1 MDAVEGSAETLDKR
15 SDVMK
20 RSMVCS
26 CLLALCATLWV
37 QGVGAQGLVDPRA
50 VASEAQRFELGVGK
64 SQVVDLTTSIKR
76 ASLANPEVADTVVLS
91 PKQIYLTG
99 KAIGVTTLTLWKE
112 NGELFSAFDVRV
124 TPDLS
129 QLREQLHKILPDE
142 PGILVTATHDH
153 VTLSGTISNLA
164 RQSRALE
171 VAEPYAPKK
180 VVNLLQVGGAQQVML
195 EVRVAEMDRNLV
207 RRIGVNMAGVGQG
220 NNFGVTAL
228 NGITELA
235 GNGTAANPLS
245 QLVTSAV
252 NALVRFQTGDI
263 TWTGFIDALKQEDAI
278 KVLAKPTLV
287 AVSGQEAQF
296 LSGGEFPFP
305 VPQAFG
311 VITIQYKKF
320 GVGLSFTPT
329 VLTNNRISMAVSPE
343 VSELDFSNALQ
354 LQGFTVPTIA
364 TRRATTVVELADGQ
378 SFAIAGLL
386 RDNVR
391 EAVQKFPVLGDI
403 PVLGALFRS
412 SRFTKNQTELVIIVT
427 PHYVKPMDVAQ
438 LPLPTDT
445 FVEPNDWEFYLMG
458 WTDGLGYA
466 SQAKQASDGRLSE
479 AVVTGRLDGNFGH
492 MVQ

>member
-1 MDAVEGSAETLDKR
+1 
-15 SDVMK
+15 
-20 RSMVCS
+20 MVDS
-26 CLLALCATLWV
+26 NV
-37 QGVGAQGLVDPRA
+37 
-50 VASEAQRFELGVGK
+50 VASEVERFELGVGK
-64 SQVVDLTTSIKR
+64 SKVVDLTTPIKR

-99 KAIGVTTLTLWKE
+99 KSVGVTTLTLWKE
-112 NGELFSAFDVRV
+112 DGELFSAFDVTV
-124 TPDLS
+124 SPDLS

-142 PGILVTATHDH
+142 KDISVTATHDH

-171 VAEPYAPKK
+171 IAEPYAPKK

-195 EVRVAEMDRNLV
+195 EVRVAEMDRNLI
-207 RRIGVNMAGVGQG
+207 RRIGVNMAGVDQAG
-220 NNFGVTAL
+220 NFGVTAL
-228 NGITELA
+228 NSITDLT
-235 GNGTAANPLS
+235 GSGTAGAGGPLS
-245 QLVTSAV
+245 QLVSGAV

-263 TWTGFIDALKQEDAI
+263 TWTGFIDALKQEDVI
-278 KVLAKPTLV
+278 KILAKPTLV

-343 VSELDFSNALQ
+343 VSELDFTNSLPVG
-354 LQGFTVPTIA
+354 GFNIPTIA

-391 EAVQKFPVLGDI
+391 ETVAKFPVLGDI

-412 SRFTKNQTELVIIVT
+412 SRYTKNQTELVIIVT
-427 PHYVKPMDVAQ
+427 PHYVKPIDVAQ
-438 LPLPTDT
+438 LALPTDT
-445 FVEPNDWEFYLMG
+445 FVEPNDWEFYMMG

-466 SQAKQASDGRLSE
+466 PQAKQARDGRVAE
-479 AVVTGRLDGNFGH
+479 AAVSGRLDGNFGH

>member
-1 MDAVEGSAETLDKR
+1 
-15 SDVMK
+15 MK
-20 RSMVCS
+20 RSMACS
-26 CLLALCATLWV
+26 CLLALCATLWSP
-37 QGVGAQGLVDPRA
+37 GVDAQEMVDSKG
-50 VASEAQRFELGVGK
+50 VASEVQGFELGVGK
-64 SQVVDLTTSIKR
+64 SKVVDLTTSIKR

-99 KAIGVTTLTLWKE
+99 KSVGVTTLTLWKE
-112 NGELFSAFDVRV
+112 NGELFSAFDITVS
-124 TPDLS
+124 PDLS

-142 PGILVTATHDH
+142 QGILVTATHDH
-153 VTLSGTISNLA
+153 ITLSGTISNLA

-171 VAEPYAPKK
+171 IAEPYAPKK

-195 EVRVAEMDRNLV
+195 EVRVAEMDRNLI
-207 RRIGVNMAGVGQG
+207 RRIGINMAGADKAG
-220 NNFGVTAL
+220 NFGVTTL
-228 NGITELA
+228 NSITTLA
-235 GNGTAANPLS
+235 DSSTASGPLG
-245 QLVTSAV
+245 QLVTGAV

-263 TWTGFIDALKQEDAI
+263 TWTGFIDALKQEDVI

-305 VPQAFG
+305 IPQAFG

-343 VSELDFSNALQ
+343 VSELDFTNALQ
-354 LQGFTVPTIA
+354 IQGFNVPTIA

-386 RDNVR
+386 RDNMR
-391 EAVQKFPVLGDI
+391 ETVAKFPVLGDI

-412 SRFTKNQTELVIIVT
+412 SRYTKNQTELVIIVT

-438 LPLPTDT
+438 LALPTDT

-466 SQAKQASDGRLSE
+466 SPAKQARDGRLAETTVS
-479 AVVTGRLDGNFGH
+479 GRLDGNFGH

>member
-1 MDAVEGSAETLDKR
+1 
-15 SDVMK
+15 MK
-20 RSMVCS
+20 RSMACS
-26 CLLALCATLWV
+26 YLLAFCAVLWS
-37 QGVGAQGLVDPRA
+37 QGVGAQGLVDPKA
-50 VASEAQRFELGVGK
+50 VATEAERFELGVGK
-64 SQVVDLTTSIKR
+64 SKVVDLTTSIKR

-112 NGELFSAFDVRV
+112 NGELFSAFDIRV

-129 QLREQLHKILPDE
+129 QLREQLHRMLPDE
-142 PGILVTATHDH
+142 PGILVTAAQDH

-171 VAEPYAPKK
+171 VAEPFAPKK
-180 VVNLLQVGGAQQVML
+180 IVNLLQVGGAQQVML
-195 EVRVAEMDRNLV
+195 EVRVAEMDRNLI
-207 RRIGVNMAGVGQG
+207 RHLGVNLAGRDLNNG
-220 NNFGVTAL
+220 NNFGFTAL
-228 NGITELA
+228 NNITSAA
-235 GNGTAANPLS
+235 GSGTTNDPFG
-245 QLVTSAV
+245 QLVTNAV
-252 NALVRFQTGDI
+252 NALVKFQTGNI
-263 TWTGFIDALKQEDAI
+263 SWTGFIDALKQEDAI

-305 VPQAFG
+305 IPQAFG
-311 VITIQYKKF
+311 VVTIQYKKF

-354 LQGFTVPTIA
+354 IQGFNVPTIA

-386 RDNVR
+386 RDNMR
-391 EAVQKFPVLGDI
+391 ESIAKFPVLGDL
-403 PVLGALFRS
+403 PVLGTLFRS
-412 SRFTKNQTELVIIVT
+412 SRYTKNQTELVIIVT

-458 WTDGLGYA
+458 LTDGAGYV
-466 SQAKQASDGRLSE
+466 SPAKQARDGQLAE
-479 AVVTGRLDGNFGH
+479 AGTHGKLDGDFGH

>member
-1 MDAVEGSAETLDKR
+1 
-15 SDVMK
+15 MK
-20 RSMVCS
+20 RSMACS
-26 CLLALCATLWV
+26 CLLALCAALWSS
-37 QGVGAQGLVDPRA
+37 GVGAQGMVDSKA
-50 VASEAQRFELGVGK
+50 VASEVQRFELGVGK
-64 SQVVDLTTSIKR
+64 SKVVDLTTSIKR

-112 NGELFSAFDVRV
+112 NGELFSAFDITVS
-124 TPDLS
+124 PDLS

-142 PGILVTATHDH
+142 QGILVMATHDH

-171 VAEPYAPKK
+171 IAEPYAPKK

-195 EVRVAEMDRNLV
+195 EVRVAEMDRNLT
-207 RRIGVNMAGVGQG
+207 RRMGINMNGVGAG
-220 NNFGVTAL
+220 NNFGVTSL
-228 NGITELA
+228 NSITDLA
-235 GNGTAANPLS
+235 GPGGLS
-245 QLVTSAV
+245 DPVGQFVTSAV
-252 NALVRFQTGDI
+252 NALVRFQTGSI
-263 TWTGFIDALKQEDAI
+263 TWTSFIDALKQEDVV

-305 VPQAFG
+305 VPQTFG
-311 VITIQYKKF
+311 IVTIQYKKF

-329 VLTNNRISMAVSPE
+329 VLTNNRISMAVAPE
-343 VSELDFSNALQ
+343 VSELDFANALQ
-354 LQGFTVPTIA
+354 FQGFTIPTIA

-391 EAVQKFPVLGDI
+391 EQVQKFPVLGDI

-412 SRFTKNQTELVIIVT
+412 SRFVKNQTELVIIVT
-427 PHYVKPMDVAQ
+427 PHFVKPMDVAQ
-438 LPLPTDT
+438 QALPTDT

-466 SQAKQASDGRLSE
+466 PQAQQARDGRLAE
-479 AVVTGRLDGNFGH
+479 AAVSGRLDGNFGH

>member
-1 MDAVEGSAETLDKR
+1 
-15 SDVMK
+15 MK
-20 RSMVCS
+20 RSMACS
-26 CLLALCATLWV
+26 CLLALCAALWSP
-37 QGVGAQGLVDPRA
+37 GVGAQGMVDSNV
-50 VASEAQRFELGVGK
+50 VASEVQRFELGVGK
-64 SQVVDLTTSIKR
+64 SKVVDLTTPIKR

-99 KAIGVTTLTLWKE
+99 KSVGVTTLTLWKE
-112 NGELFSAFDVRV
+112 DGELFSAFDVTV
-124 TPDLS
+124 SPDLS

-142 PGILVTATHDH
+142 KDISVTATHDH

-171 VAEPYAPKK
+171 IAEPYAPKK

-195 EVRVAEMDRNLV
+195 EVRVAEMDRNLI
-207 RRIGVNMAGVGQG
+207 RRIGVNMAGVDQAG
-220 NNFGVTAL
+220 NFGVTAL
-228 NGITELA
+228 NSITDLT
-235 GNGTAANPLS
+235 GSGTAGAGGPLS
-245 QLVTSAV
+245 QLVSGAV

-263 TWTGFIDALKQEDAI
+263 TWTGFIDALKQEDVI
-278 KVLAKPTLV
+278 KILAKPTLV

-343 VSELDFSNALQ
+343 VSELDFTNSLPVG
-354 LQGFTVPTIA
+354 GFNIPTIA

-391 EAVQKFPVLGDI
+391 ETVAKFPVLGDI

-412 SRFTKNQTELVIIVT
+412 SRYTKNQTELVIIVT

-438 LPLPTDT
+438 LALPTDT
-445 FVEPNDWEFYLMG
+445 FVEPNDWEFYMMG

-466 SQAKQASDGRLSE
+466 PQAQQARDGRHAE
-479 AVVTGRLDGNFGH
+479 AAVSGRLAGNFGH

>member
-1 MDAVEGSAETLDKR
+1 
-15 SDVMK
+15 MK
-20 RSMVCS
+20 RSIACS
-26 CLLALCATLWV
+26 CLLALCAAGWSP
-37 QGVGAQGLVDPRA
+37 GVGAQGMVDSTV
-50 VASEAQRFELGVGK
+50 VASEVQRFELGVGK
-64 SQVVDLTTSIKR
+64 SQVVDLTTPIKR

-99 KAIGVTTLTLWKE
+99 KSVGVTTLTLWKE
-112 NGELFSAFDVRV
+112 NGELFSAFDVTV
-124 TPDLS
+124 SPDLS
-129 QLREQLHKILPDE
+129 QLREQLHKMLPDE
-142 PGILVTATHDH
+142 KDISVMATHDH

-171 VAEPYAPKK
+171 IAEPYAPKK
-180 VVNLLQVGGAQQVML
+180 IVNLLQVGGAQQVML
-195 EVRVAEMDRNLV
+195 EVRVAEMDRNLI
-207 RRIGVNMAGVGQG
+207 RRMGINMNGVGAG
-220 NNFGVTAL
+220 NNFGVTSL
-228 NGITELA
+228 NSITELS
-235 GNGTAANPLS
+235 GPGGLS
-245 QLVTSAV
+245 DPVGQFVTSAV
-252 NALVRFQTGDI
+252 NALVRFQTGSI
-263 TWTGFIDALKQEDAI
+263 TWTSFIDALKQEDVV

-305 VPQAFG
+305 IPQAFG
-311 VITIQYKKF
+311 VVTIQYKKF

-343 VSELDFSNALQ
+343 VSELDFANALQ
-354 LQGFTVPTIA
+354 IQGFIIPTIS

-391 EAVQKFPVLGDI
+391 EQVQKFPVLGDI

-412 SRFTKNQTELVIIVT
+412 SRYTKNQTELVIIVT
-427 PHYVKPMDVAQ
+427 PHFVKPMDVAQ
-438 LPLPTDT
+438 QALPTDT
-445 FVEPNDWEFYLMG
+445 FIEPNDWEFYLMG

-466 SQAKQASDGRLSE
+466 PQAQQARDGRHAE
-479 AVVTGRLDGNFGH
+479 AAVSRRLDGNFGH

>member
-1 MDAVEGSAETLDKR
+1 
-15 SDVMK
+15 
-20 RSMVCS
+20 
-26 CLLALCATLWV
+26 
-37 QGVGAQGLVDPRA
+37 
-50 VASEAQRFELGVGK
+50 
-64 SQVVDLTTSIKR
+64 
-76 ASLANPEVADTVVLS
+76 
-91 PKQIYLTG
+91 
-99 KAIGVTTLTLWKE
+99 
-112 NGELFSAFDVRV
+112 LFSIFDITV

-129 QLREQLHKILPDE
+129 QLREQLHLMLPDE
-142 PGILVTATHDH
+142 EGILATATHDH
-153 VTLSGTISNLA
+153 ITLSGSVSSLA

-171 VAEPYAPKK
+171 IAEPYAPKK

-195 EVRVAEMDRNLV
+195 EVRVAEMNRDLI
-207 RRIGVNMAGVGQG
+207 RRIGINMNGVGAG

-228 NGITELA
+228 SNLTTLA
-235 GNGTAANPLS
+235 GPGQLTGPMG

-263 TWTGFIDALKQEDAI
+263 TWTGFIDALREEDVV

-320 GVGLSFTPT
+320 GVGLAFTPT

-343 VSELDFSNALQ
+343 VSELDFANALQ
-354 LQGFTVPTIA
+354 LEGFVVPTIT
-364 TRRATTVVELADGQ
+364 TRRATTVVDLADGQ

-391 EAVQKFPVLGDI
+391 EQVAKFPVLGDI

-412 SRFTKNQTELVIIVT
+412 SRFQKNQTELVIIVT
-427 PHYVKPMDVAQ
+427 PRFVKPIDMAQ
-438 LPLPTDT
+438 QALPTDT
-445 FVEPNDWEFYLMG
+445 FIEPNDWEFYLMG

-466 SQAKQASDGRLSE
+466 PKISQRREGQLAE
-479 AVVTGRLDGNFGH
+479 AIVSRRLDGSFGH

>member
-1 MDAVEGSAETLDKR
+1 
-15 SDVMK
+15 
-20 RSMVCS
+20 MVDS
-26 CLLALCATLWV
+26 K
-37 QGVGAQGLVDPRA
+37 A
-50 VASEAQRFELGVGK
+50 VATEVQRFELGVGK
-64 SQVVDLTTSIKR
+64 SKVVDLTTSIKR

-99 KAIGVTTLTLWKE
+99 KAVGVTTLTLWKE
-112 NGELFSAFDVRV
+112 NGELFSAFDVTV
-124 TPDLS
+124 SPDLS
-129 QLREQLHKILPDE
+129 QLREQLHKVLPDE
-142 PGILVTATHDH
+142 QGILVTAAHDH

-171 VAEPYAPKK
+171 IAEPYAPKK

-195 EVRVAEMDRNLV
+195 EVRVAEMDRNLI
-207 RRIGVNMAGVGQG
+207 RRIGINMAGADKAG
-220 NNFGVTAL
+220 NFGVTTL
-228 NGITELA
+228 NSITTLA
-235 GNGTAANPLS
+235 DTSTASGPLG
-245 QLVTSAV
+245 QLVTGAV

-263 TWTGFIDALKQEDAI
+263 TWTGFIDALKQEDVI

-305 VPQAFG
+305 IPQAFG

-343 VSELDFSNALQ
+343 VSELDFTNALQ
-354 LQGFTVPTIA
+354 IQGFNVPTIA

-391 EAVQKFPVLGDI
+391 ETVAKFPVLGDI

-412 SRFTKNQTELVIIVT
+412 SRYTKNQTELVIIVT

-438 LPLPTDT
+438 LALPTDT

-466 SQAKQASDGRLSE
+466 AQAKQGRDGRVVE
-479 AVVTGRLDGNFGH
+479 AAVSGRLDGNFGH

>member
-1 MDAVEGSAETLDKR
+1 
-15 SDVMK
+15 MK
-20 RSMVCS
+20 RSMACS
-26 CLLALCATLWV
+26 YLLAFCAVLWS
-37 QGVGAQGLVDPRA
+37 QGVGAQGLVDPKA
-50 VASEAQRFELGVGK
+50 VATEAERFELGVGK
-64 SQVVDLTTSIKR
+64 SKVVDLTTSIKR

-112 NGELFSAFDVRV
+112 NGELFSAFDIRV

-129 QLREQLHKILPDE
+129 QLREQLHRMLPDE
-142 PGILVTATHDH
+142 PGILVTAAQDH

-171 VAEPYAPKK
+171 VAEPFAPKK
-180 VVNLLQVGGAQQVML
+180 IVNLLQVGGAQQVML
-195 EVRVAEMDRNLV
+195 EVRVAEMDRNLI
-207 RRIGVNMAGVGQG
+207 RHLGVNLAGRDLNNG
-220 NNFGVTAL
+220 NNFGFTAL
-228 NGITELA
+228 NNITSAA
-235 GNGTAANPLS
+235 GSGATNDPFG
-245 QLVTSAV
+245 QLVTNAV
-252 NALVRFQTGDI
+252 NALVKFQTGNI
-263 TWTGFIDALKQEDAI
+263 SWTGFIDALKQEDAI

-305 VPQAFG
+305 IPQAFG
-311 VITIQYKKF
+311 VVTIQYKKF

-354 LQGFTVPTIA
+354 IQGFNVPTIA

-386 RDNVR
+386 RDNMR
-391 EAVQKFPVLGDI
+391 ESIAKFPVLGDL
-403 PVLGALFRS
+403 PVLGTLFRS
-412 SRFTKNQTELVIIVT
+412 SRYTKNQTELVIIVT

-458 WTDGLGYA
+458 LTDGAGYV
-466 SQAKQASDGRLSE
+466 SPAKQARDGQLAE
-479 AVVTGRLDGNFGH
+479 AGTHGKLDGDFGH

>member
-1 MDAVEGSAETLDKR
+1 
-15 SDVMK
+15 MK
-20 RSMVCS
+20 RSMACS
-26 CLLALCATLWV
+26 CLLALCATLWS
-37 QGVGAQGLVDPRA
+37 QGVGAQGMVDSKA
-50 VASEAQRFELGVGK
+50 VATEVQRFELGVGK
-64 SQVVDLTTSIKR
+64 SKVVDLTTSIKR

-99 KAIGVTTLTLWKE
+99 KSVGVTTLTLWKE
-112 NGELFSAFDVRV
+112 NGELFSAFDVTV
-124 TPDLS
+124 SPDLS
-129 QLREQLHKILPDE
+129 QLREQLHKVLPDE
-142 PGILVTATHDH
+142 QGILVTAAHDH

-171 VAEPYAPKK
+171 IAEPYAPKK

-195 EVRVAEMDRNLV
+195 EVRVAEMDRNLI
-207 RRIGVNMAGVGQG
+207 RRIGINMAGADKAG
-220 NNFGVTAL
+220 NFGVTTL
-228 NGITELA
+228 NSITTLA
-235 GNGTAANPLS
+235 DTTTSAGPLG
-245 QLVTSAV
+245 QLVTGAV

-263 TWTGFIDALKQEDAI
+263 TWTGFIDALKQEDVI

-305 VPQAFG
+305 IPQAFG

-343 VSELDFSNALQ
+343 VSELDFTNALQ
-354 LQGFTVPTIA
+354 IQGFNVPTIA

-391 EAVQKFPVLGDI
+391 ETVAKFPVLGDI

-412 SRFTKNQTELVIIVT
+412 SRYTKNQTELVIIVT

-438 LPLPTDT
+438 LALPTDT

-466 SQAKQASDGRLSE
+466 AQAKQGRDGRVAE
-479 AVVTGRLDGNFGH
+479 AAVSGRLDGNFGH

>member
-1 MDAVEGSAETLDKR
+1 
-15 SDVMK
+15 MK
-20 RSMVCS
+20 RSIAFS
-26 CLLALCATLWV
+26 CLLAVCAVLWS
-37 QGVGAQGLVDPRA
+37 QGVGAQGTADSKPS
-50 VASEAQRFELGVGK
+50 ASEAQRLDLGVGK
-64 SQVVDLTTSIKR
+64 SKVVDLPTSIKR
-76 ASLANPEVADTVVLS
+76 ASLANPDVADTVVIS

-112 NGELFSAFDVRV
+112 SGELYSVFDISV

-142 PGILVTATHDH
+142 KGILVTATHDH
-153 VTLSGTISNLA
+153 VTLSGTVSSLA
-164 RQSRALE
+164 RQSKALE

-195 EVRVAEMDRNLV
+195 EVRVAEMNRDLI
-207 RRIGVNMAGVGQG
+207 RRIGVNMNGVGAG

-228 NGITELA
+228 NNLTS
-235 GNGTAANPLS
+235 LS
-245 QLVTSAV
+245 GPGALDGPMSQFVTGAV

-263 TWTGFIDALKQEDAI
+263 TWTSFIDALKEEDVV

-311 VITIQYKKF
+311 VVTIQYKKF
-320 GVGLSFTPT
+320 GVGLAFTPT
-329 VLTNNRISMAVSPE
+329 VLSDNRISMAVSPE
-343 VSELDFSNALQ
+343 VSELNFTNSLQ
-354 LQGFTVPTIA
+354 LQGFVIPTIT
-364 TRRATTVVELADGQ
+364 TRRATTVVDLADGQ

-391 EAVQKFPVLGDI
+391 EQVQKFPFLGDI
-403 PVLGALFRS
+403 PVLGTLFRS
-412 SRFTKNQTELVIIVT
+412 SNFQKNQTELVIIVT
-427 PHYVKPMDVAQ
+427 PHFVKPLDMAQ
-438 LPLPTDT
+438 QTLPTDT
-445 FVEPNDWEFYLMG
+445 FIEPNDWEFYLMG
-458 WTDGLGYA
+458 WTDGIGYA
-466 SQAKQASDGRLSE
+466 PKAKQQARDGRPAE
-479 AVVTGRLDGNFGH
+479 ATVSRRLDGDFGH

>member
-1 MDAVEGSAETLDKR
+1 
-15 SDVMK
+15 MK
-20 RSMVCS
+20 RSMACS
-26 CLLALCATLWV
+26 CLLALCATLWA
-37 QGVGAQGLVDPRA
+37 QGAGAQGMVDSKA

-153 VTLSGTISNLA
+153 VTLSGTISSLA

-195 EVRVAEMDRNLV
+195 EVRVAEMDRNLI
-207 RRIGVNMAGVGQG
+207 RRLGVNMAGVGQG

-228 NGITELA
+228 NNITQLA
-235 GNGTAANPLS
+235 GSDVAGDPLRS
-245 QLVTSAV
+245 IVSGAV

-305 VPQAFG
+305 IPQAFG

-329 VLTNNRISMAVSPE
+329 VLTNSRISMAVSPE
-343 VSELDFSNALQ
+343 VSELDFTNALQ
-354 LQGFTVPTIA
+354 IQGFNVPTIA

-386 RDNVR
+386 RDNMR
-391 EAVQKFPVLGDI
+391 ESIAKFPVLGDI

-412 SRFTKNQTELVIIVT
+412 SRYSKNQTELVIIVT
-427 PHYVKPMDVAQ
+427 PHYVKPMDGAQVA
-438 LPLPTDT
+438 LPTDT

-466 SQAKQASDGRLSE
+466 SPAKQARDGRVSE
-479 AVVTGRLDGNFGH
+479 ATVSGRLDGNFGH

>member
-1 MDAVEGSAETLDKR
+1 
-15 SDVMK
+15 MK
-20 RSMVCS
+20 RSVVCG
-26 CLLALCATLWV
+26 CVIALCAALWSP
-37 QGVGAQGLVDPRA
+37 GVGAQPSDSMV
-50 VASEAQRFELGVGK
+50 VASEAQRLELGVGK
-64 SQVVDLTTSIKR
+64 SKVVDLATPIKR

-91 PKQIYLTG
+91 PRQIYLTG

-112 NGELFSAFDVRV
+112 NGELFSAFDITVS
-124 TPDLS
+124 PDLT
-129 QLREQLHKILPDE
+129 QLREQLHKMLPDE
-142 PGILVTATHDH
+142 KDISVMATHDH
-153 VTLSGTISNLA
+153 VTLSGAVSNLA

-171 VAEPYAPKK
+171 IAEPYAPKK

-195 EVRVAEMDRNLV
+195 EVRVAEMDRNLI

-220 NNFGVTAL
+220 GNFGVTAL
-228 NGITELA
+228 NSITELTGPGA
-235 GNGTAANPLS
+235 GGGPLG
-245 QLVTSAV
+245 QLVTGAV

-263 TWTGFIDALKQEDAI
+263 TWTGFIDALKQEDVV

-287 AVSGQEAQF
+287 AISGQEAQF
-296 LSGGEFPFP
+296 LSGGEFPYP
-305 VPQAFG
+305 IPQAFG

-343 VSELDFSNALQ
+343 VSELDFANSLQ
-354 LQGFTVPTIA
+354 IQGFTIPTIT

-391 EAVQKFPVLGDI
+391 EQVLKFPVLGDI

-412 SRFTKNQTELVIIVT
+412 SRYTKNQTELVIIVT
-427 PHYVKPMDVAQ
+427 PHYVKPMDVTQQA
-438 LPLPTDT
+438 LPTDT

-466 SQAKQASDGRLSE
+466 RQANQARDGRLAETS
-479 AVVTGRLDGNFGH
+479 GSHRLDGNFGH

>member
-1 MDAVEGSAETLDKR
+1 
-15 SDVMK
+15 MK
-20 RSMVCS
+20 RSMACS
-26 CLLALCATLWV
+26 CLLALCATLWS
-37 QGVGAQGLVDPRA
+37 QGVGAQGMIESNA

-64 SQVVDLTTSIKR
+64 SKVVDLTTSIKR
-76 ASLANPEVADTVVLS
+76 ASLANPDVADTVVLS

-112 NGELFSAFDVRV
+112 NGELFSAFDIRV

-142 PGILVTATHDH
+142 PGILVTAAHDH
-153 VTLSGTISNLA
+153 ITLSGTISNLA

-171 VAEPYAPKK
+171 FAEPYAPKK

-195 EVRVAEMDRNLV
+195 EVRVAEMDRNLI
-207 RRIGVNMAGVGQG
+207 RRLGINMAGVGQG
-220 NNFGVTAL
+220 NNFGFTAL
-228 NGITELA
+228 NNITQLA
-235 GNGTAANPLS
+235 GDGTASNPLT
-245 QLVTSAV
+245 QLVSGAV

-305 VPQAFG
+305 IPQAFG

-329 VLTNNRISMAVSPE
+329 VLANNRISMAVSPE
-343 VSELDFSNALQ
+343 VSELDFSNSLQ
-354 LQGFTVPTIA
+354 IQGFNVPTIA
-364 TRRATTVVELADGQ
+364 TRRATTVIELADGQ

-391 EAVQKFPVLGDI
+391 ESIAKFPFLGDI

-412 SRFTKNQTELVIIVT
+412 SRYTKNQTELVIIVT

-466 SQAKQASDGRLSE
+466 SPAKQARDGRLADT
-479 AVVTGRLDGNFGH
+479 AVSGRLDGNFGH

>member
-1 MDAVEGSAETLDKR
+1 
-15 SDVMK
+15 MK
-20 RSMVCS
+20 SSMACS
-26 CLLALCATLWV
+26 CLLALCVTLWS
-37 QGVGAQGLVDPRA
+37 QGAGAQGMVDSKA

-112 NGELFSAFDVRV
+112 NGELFSAFDIRV
-124 TPDLS
+124 SPDLS

-142 PGILVTATHDH
+142 TGILVTATHDH
-153 VTLSGTISNLA
+153 INLSGTISSLA

-195 EVRVAEMDRNLV
+195 EVRVAEMDRNLI
-207 RRIGVNMAGVGQG
+207 RRLGVNMAGFHNG
-220 NNFGVTAL
+220 NNFGFTAL
-228 NGITELA
+228 NNITTL
-235 GNGTAANPLS
+235 GGDGSAANPLS
-245 QLVTSAV
+245 QLVSGAV
-252 NALVRFQTGDI
+252 NALVKFQTGDI

-287 AVSGQEAQF
+287 AISGQEAQF

-305 VPQAFG
+305 IPQAFG

-329 VLTNNRISMAVSPE
+329 VLANNRISMAVAPE
-343 VSELDFSNALQ
+343 VSELDFTNALQ
-354 LQGFTVPTIA
+354 IQGFNVPTIV
-364 TRRATTVVELADGQ
+364 TRRAMTVVELADGQ

-386 RDNVR
+386 RDNMR
-391 EAVQKFPVLGDI
+391 ETIAKFPVLGDI
-403 PVLGALFRS
+403 PILGALFRS
-412 SRFTKNQTELVIIVT
+412 SRYQKNQTELVIIVT
-427 PHYVKPMDVAQ
+427 PRYVKPMDVAQ
-438 LPLPTDT
+438 LALPTDT

-466 SQAKQASDGRLSE
+466 SPAKQPRDGRLAE
-479 AVVTGRLDGNFGH
+479 AAVSGRLAGNFGH
-492 MVQ
+492 IVQ

>member
-1 MDAVEGSAETLDKR
+1 
-15 SDVMK
+15 MK
-20 RSMVCS
+20 RSMACS
-26 CLLALCATLWV
+26 CLLALCATLWA
-37 QGVGAQGLVDPRA
+37 QGAGAQGMVDSKA
-50 VASEAQRFELGVGK
+50 VATEAQRFELGVGK

-153 VTLSGTISNLA
+153 INLSGTISSLA

-171 VAEPYAPKK
+171 IAEPYAPKK
-180 VVNLLQVGGAQQVML
+180 IVNLLQVGGTQQVML
-195 EVRVAEMDRNLV
+195 EVRVAEMDRNLI
-207 RRIGVNMAGVGQG
+207 RRLGINMAGFQNGS
-220 NNFGVTAL
+220 NFGFTAL
-228 NGITELA
+228 NNITSAA
-235 GNGTAANPLS
+235 GSGTAADPFA
-245 QLVTSAV
+245 QLVSNAV
-252 NALVRFQTGDI
+252 NALVKFQTGDI
-263 TWTGFIDALKQEDAI
+263 TWTGFIDALKQEDVI

-305 VPQAFG
+305 IPQAFG

-329 VLTNNRISMAVSPE
+329 VLANNRISMAVSPE
-343 VSELDFSNALQ
+343 VSELDFSNSLQ
-354 LQGFTVPTIA
+354 IQGFNVPTIA

-386 RDNVR
+386 RDTMR
-391 EAVQKFPVLGDI
+391 ESVAKFPVLGDI

-412 SRFTKNQTELVIIVT
+412 SKYAKNQTELVIIVT
-427 PHYVKPMDVAQ
+427 PRYVKPMDATQ
-438 LPLPTDT
+438 LALPTDT

-466 SQAKQASDGRLSE
+466 SRAKQDRDGRVAE
-479 AVVTGRLDGNFGH
+479 AAVSGRLDGNFGH

>member
-1 MDAVEGSAETLDKR
+1 
-15 SDVMK
+15 MK
-20 RSMVCS
+20 RSMACS
-26 CLLALCATLWV
+26 CLLALCAALWS
-37 QGVGAQGLVDPRA
+37 QGVGAQGMVDSKA
-50 VASEAQRFELGVGK
+50 VATEVQRFELGVGK
-64 SQVVDLTTSIKR
+64 SKVVDLTTSIKR

-99 KAIGVTTLTLWKE
+99 KAVGVTTLTLWKE
-112 NGELFSAFDVRV
+112 NGELFSAFDVTV
-124 TPDLS
+124 SPDLS
-129 QLREQLHKILPDE
+129 QLREQLHKVLPDE
-142 PGILVTATHDH
+142 QGILVTAAHDH

-171 VAEPYAPKK
+171 IAEPYAPKK

-195 EVRVAEMDRNLV
+195 EVRVAEMDRNLI
-207 RRIGVNMAGVGQG
+207 RRIGINMAGADKAG
-220 NNFGVTAL
+220 NFGVTTL
-228 NGITELA
+228 NSITTLA
-235 GNGTAANPLS
+235 DTSTASGPLG
-245 QLVTSAV
+245 QLVTGAV

-263 TWTGFIDALKQEDAI
+263 TWTGFIDALKQEDVI

-305 VPQAFG
+305 IPQAFG

-343 VSELDFSNALQ
+343 VSELDFTNALQ
-354 LQGFTVPTIA
+354 IQGFNVPTIA

-391 EAVQKFPVLGDI
+391 ETVAKFPVLGDI

-412 SRFTKNQTELVIIVT
+412 SRYTKNQTELVIIVT

-438 LPLPTDT
+438 LALPTDT

-466 SQAKQASDGRLSE
+466 PQSKQGRDGRVAE
-479 AVVTGRLDGNFGH
+479 AAVSGRLDGNFGH

>member
-1 MDAVEGSAETLDKR
+1 
-15 SDVMK
+15 MK
-20 RSMVCS
+20 RSMGFT
-26 CLLALCATLWV
+26 CLVALCAALWAP
-37 QGVGAQGLVDPRA
+37 GAGAQGAADSKV
-50 VASEAQRFELGVGK
+50 VASEAQRLELGVGK
-64 SQVVDLTTSIKR
+64 SKVVDLTTSIKR
-76 ASLANPEVADTVVLS
+76 ASLANPEIADTVVLS

-112 NGELFSAFDVRV
+112 SGELFSVFDITV

-129 QLREQLHKILPDE
+129 QLREQLHKMLPDE
-142 PGILVTATHDH
+142 QGILVTATHDH
-153 VTLSGTISNLA
+153 ITLSGTVSNLA

-171 VAEPYAPKK
+171 IAEPYAPKK

-195 EVRVAEMDRNLV
+195 EVRVAEMNRDLI
-207 RRIGVNMAGVGQG
+207 RRIGVNMNGVGAG

-228 NGITELA
+228 NNITTLA
-235 GNGTAANPLS
+235 GPDALTGPMS
-245 QLVTSAV
+245 QLVTGAV
-252 NALVRFQTGDI
+252 NAAVRFQTGSI
-263 TWTGFIDALKQEDAI
+263 TWTSFIDALKEEDVV

-305 VPQAFG
+305 IPQAFG
-311 VITIQYKKF
+311 VVTIQYKKF
-320 GVGLSFTPT
+320 GVGLAFTPT

-343 VSELDFSNALQ
+343 VSELDFTNALQ
-354 LQGFTVPTIA
+354 IQGFTIPTIS
-364 TRRATTVVELADGQ
+364 TRRATTVVDLADGQ

-391 EAVQKFPVLGDI
+391 EQVQKFPVLGDI
-403 PVLGALFRS
+403 PVLGTLFRS
-412 SRFTKNQTELVIIVT
+412 SRFQKNQSELVIIVT
-427 PHYVKPMDVAQ
+427 PHFVKPLDMAQ
-438 LPLPTDT
+438 QALPTDT

-466 SQAKQASDGRLSE
+466 PKAKQARDGRPAE
-479 AVVTGRLDGNFGH
+479 ATASRRLDGEFGH

>member
-1 MDAVEGSAETLDKR
+1 MVESN
-15 SDVMK
+15 
-20 RSMVCS
+20 
-26 CLLALCATLWV
+26 
-37 QGVGAQGLVDPRA
+37 GVV
-50 VASEAQRFELGVGK
+50 SEVQRFELGVGK
-64 SQVVDLTTSIKR
+64 SKVVDLTTPIKR

-99 KAIGVTTLTLWKE
+99 KSVGVTTLTLWKE
-112 NGELFSAFDVRV
+112 NGEVFSAFDVTV
-124 TPDLS
+124 SPDLS
-129 QLREQLHKILPDE
+129 QLLEQLHKILPDE
-142 PGILVTATHDH
+142 QGILATATHDH

-171 VAEPYAPKK
+171 IAEPYAPKK
-180 VVNLLQVGGAQQVML
+180 IVNLLQVGGAQQVML
-195 EVRVAEMDRNLV
+195 EVRVAEMDRNLI
-207 RRIGVNMAGVGQG
+207 RRIGINMAGADNAG
-220 NNFGVTAL
+220 NFGVTAL
-228 NGITELA
+228 NSITTLA
-235 GNGTAANPLS
+235 DTTTSAGPLG
-245 QLVTSAV
+245 QLVTGAV

-263 TWTGFIDALKQEDAI
+263 TWTGFIDALKQEDVI

-305 VPQAFG
+305 IPQAFG

-343 VSELDFSNALQ
+343 VSELDFTNALQ
-354 LQGFTVPTIA
+354 IQGFNVPTIA

-391 EAVQKFPVLGDI
+391 ETVAKFPVLGDI

-412 SRFTKNQTELVIIVT
+412 SRYTKNQTELVIIVT

-438 LPLPTDT
+438 LALPTDT

-466 SQAKQASDGRLSE
+466 PQAKHARDGRVAE
-479 AVVTGRLDGNFGH
+479 AAVSRRLDGNFGH

>member
-1 MDAVEGSAETLDKR
+1 
-15 SDVMK
+15 MK
-20 RSMVCS
+20 RSMAYS
-26 CLLALCATLWV
+26 CFLALCAALWSP
-37 QGVGAQGLVDPRA
+37 GAGAQGIVDSKA
-50 VASEAQRFELGVGK
+50 VASEAQRFDLVVGK
-64 SQVVDLTTSIKR
+64 SKVVDLTTPIKR

-112 NGELFSAFDVRV
+112 NGELFSAFDIRV
-124 TPDLS
+124 SPDLS

-142 PGILVTATHDH
+142 PGILVTAAHDH
-153 VTLSGTISNLA
+153 LTLSGTISSLA

-171 VAEPYAPKK
+171 IAEPYAPKK
-180 VVNLLQVGGAQQVML
+180 VANLLQVGGAQQVML
-195 EVRVAEMDRNLV
+195 EVRVAEMNRNLI
-207 RRIGVNMAGVGQG
+207 RRMGINMNGVGAG
-220 NNFGVTAL
+220 NNFGVTSL
-228 NGITELA
+228 NSITELA
-235 GNGTAANPLS
+235 GPGGLS
-245 QLVTSAV
+245 DPVGQLVTNAV
-252 NALVRFQTGDI
+252 NALVRFQTGSI
-263 TWTGFIDALKQEDAI
+263 TWTSFIDALKQEDVV

-305 VPQAFG
+305 VPQTLG
-311 VITIQYKKF
+311 IVTIQYKKF

-329 VLTNNRISMAVSPE
+329 VLANNRISMAVAPE
-343 VSELDFSNALQ
+343 VSELDFANALQ
-354 LQGFTVPTIA
+354 FQGFTIPSIA

-391 EAVQKFPVLGDI
+391 ETVQKFPVLGDI

-412 SRFTKNQTELVIIVT
+412 SRFVKNQTELVIIVT
-427 PHYVKPMDVAQ
+427 PHFVKPMDVAQ
-438 LPLPTDT
+438 LALPTDT

-466 SQAKQASDGRLSE
+466 PKAQQARDGRRAE
-479 AVVTGRLDGNFGH
+479 AAVSGKLDGNFGH

>member
-1 MDAVEGSAETLDKR
+1 
-15 SDVMK
+15 MK
-20 RSMVCS
+20 RSSTFS
-26 CLLALCATLWV
+26 CLVTLCVALLAP
-37 QGVGAQGLVDPRA
+37 GVGAQELADSKA
-50 VASEAQRFELGVGK
+50 VASEAQRLELGVGK
-64 SQVVDLTTSIKR
+64 SKVVDLTVAIKR

-99 KAIGVTTLTLWKE
+99 KATGVTTLTLWKE
-112 NGELFSAFDVRV
+112 NGDLFSVFDIRV

-129 QLREQLHKILPDE
+129 QLREQLHKMLPDE
-142 PGILVTATHDH
+142 QDVQVIATHDH
-153 VTLSGTISNLA
+153 ITLSGTVSNLA

-171 VAEPYAPKK
+171 IAEPYAPKK
-180 VVNLLQVGGAQQVML
+180 VVNMLQVGGAQQVML
-195 EVRVAEMDRNLV
+195 EVRVAEMNRDLI
-207 RRIGVNMAGVGQG
+207 RRIGVNMNGVGGG

-228 NGITELA
+228 NSITTLQGPA
-235 GNGTAANPLS
+235 GLSSPLN
-245 QLVTSAV
+245 QLVTGAV

-263 TWTGFIDALKQEDAI
+263 TWTTFIDALKEEDVL

-320 GVGLSFTPT
+320 GVGLAFTPT
-329 VLTNNRISMAVSPE
+329 VLSNDRISMAVSPE
-343 VSELDFSNALQ
+343 VSELNFANALSI
-354 LQGFTVPTIA
+354 QGFTIPTIS

-391 EAVQKFPVLGDI
+391 ESVQKFPVLGDI

-412 SRFTKNQTELVIIVT
+412 SRFLKNQTELVIIVT
-427 PHYVKPMDVAQ
+427 PHFVKPIDMAQ
-438 LPLPTDT
+438 QALPSDT

-466 SQAKQASDGRLSE
+466 PKASRDGRLAE
-479 AVVTGRLDGNFGH
+479 AMVSQRLDGSFGH
-492 MVQ
+492 LVQ